1 MSVEFD
7 VQFMKLTVDPILATR
22 GCASMIGRKTLTV
35 LELAE
40 VLLLAAEAVKAK
52 AEMTA
57 KAVSIFAD

>member
-1 MSVEFD
+1 
-7 VQFMKLTVDPILATR
+7 MKLTVDPILATR